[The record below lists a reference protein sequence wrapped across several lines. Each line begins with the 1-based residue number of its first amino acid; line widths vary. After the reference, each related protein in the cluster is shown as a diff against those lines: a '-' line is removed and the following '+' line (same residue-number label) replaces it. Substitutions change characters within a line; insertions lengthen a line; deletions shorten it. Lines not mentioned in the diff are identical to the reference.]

1 MTRPFPRS
9 ENAGAPRS
17 DTSRRVWLTLVILH
31 RYLGVALGLLML
43 VWFLSG
49 IVMMYVPYPQRGES
63 ERTAALA
70 PIPWEQCCNFSGVTL
85 AGGNLI
91 EAAQVENVA
100 DRFVMRL
107 RSSGA
112 PIVTDLTNGNLLK
125 IGEADADRIAEITAE
140 RIVGGAPAP
149 GPAELIER
157 DQWTVGDNGVN
168 RSPFY
173 RFAFEDADDT
183 RLYVS
188 SITGEVVVWTTRE
201 QRFWNWLGAIPHW
214 LYFTELRRNGQLWG
228 QVIIWMSLL
237 GTFLTVIGLYLGIAR
252 FRTGRDRA
260 LSPYHGWFY
269 WHHLTGLF
277 FGVVTLTWV
286 VSGLFSMQPW
296 GFLESSP
303 GNERQ
308 ALAGAYPQWGEVQA
322 SLDTIR
328 NEATTDIVSLRAV
341 PFGGNLFWLA
351 THQDGRVTRLDDR
364 GNPTPLT
371 RDDLAE
377 AAKLLAGDRAIESA
391 EMLPAEDAYYFRFQQ
406 GFAERD
412 PLALPVYRIVLDDAE
427 ATRHYVSPTTG
438 QLLLRVD
445 AAERGYRWLFHGL
458 HRWDFTAT
466 LRSRPLWDIVVLFL
480 MIGSTLGV
488 ATGVYLAVRRIRL
501 DLGI

>member
-1 MTRPFPRS
+1 
-9 ENAGAPRS
+9 
-17 DTSRRVWLTLVILH
+17 
-31 RYLGVALGLLML
+31 
-43 VWFLSG
+43 
-49 IVMMYVPYPQRGES
+49 
-63 ERTAALA
+63 
-70 PIPWEQCCNFSGVTL
+70 
-85 AGGNLI
+85 
-91 EAAQVENVA
+91 
-100 DRFVMRL
+100 
-107 RSSGA
+107 
-112 PIVTDLTNGNLLK
+112 
-125 IGEADADRIAEITAE
+125 
-140 RIVGGAPAP
+140 
-149 GPAELIER
+149 
-157 DQWTVGDNGVN
+157 
-168 RSPFY
+168 
-173 RFAFEDADDT
+173 
-183 RLYVS
+183 
-188 SITGEVVVWTTRE
+188 
-201 QRFWNWLGAIPHW
+201 
-214 LYFTELRRNGQLWG
+214 
-228 QVIIWMSLL
+228 
-237 GTFLTVIGLYLGIAR
+237 
-252 FRTGRDRA
+252 
-260 LSPYHGWFY
+260 
-269 WHHLTGLF
+269 
-277 FGVVTLTWV
+277 
-286 VSGLFSMQPW
+286 MQPW

-480 MIGSTLGV
+480 MIGGTVGV
-488 ATGVYLAVRRIRL
+488 ATGVYLAIRRIRL
-501 DLGI
+501 DLGT